1 MQPFT
6 QKYAIIQLLEE
17 APEGMEF
24 SASDWPLHVT
34 LVDVFASDWSS
45 QEMAERLTTLLTG
58 RTPATATARDDTYF
72 GPSQD
77 VPVTLLD
84 RADSLAKLHGDVYAL
99 LERGGL
105 KMNNP
110 QFALTGFQPHATV
123 QEHAAL
129 KKGDT
134 VVFDALTIID
144 MFPGEDPYMRKV
156 LQTIKFGV

>member
-24 SASDWPLHVT
+24 SASDWPLHIT
-34 LVDVFASDWSS
+34 LVDVFAIDWSA

-58 RTPATATARDDTYF
+58 RAPASAKAIDNTYF
-72 GPSQD
+72 GPSRD
-77 VPVTLLD
+77 VEVTLLD
-84 RADSLAKLHGDVYAL
+84 RTDSLATLHNDVHAL

-105 KMNNP
+105 KTNNP
-110 QFALTGFQPHATV
+110 QFALEGFRPHATV

-129 KKGDT
+129 KTGDL
-134 VVFDALTIID
+134 VVFEALTIID
-144 MFPGEDPYMRKV
+144 MFPGGDPYMRKV
-156 LQTIKFGV
+156 LQTIKFGA